1 MSDIDPEKLKV
12 AELRDELKARGLDTK
27 GNKAALVA
35 RLKEALEASTENEEG
50 QGSNDG
56 TEQMEEGQQ
65 EEENVELLDE
75 TTNDGDNE
83 GDTTGNEIK
92 DKQDDENVE
101 EASEEASEDKDASQ
115 DQEEHQQ
122 EESGDIDDEPPVV
135 LGDEFRTID
144 EATQD
149 DDDNDRKRKRSR
161 SPRDRHRR
169 SRSRSRDRHRRS
181 RSRDRRHGRHSPPPR
196 KIEMDETAWESLTTF
211 VLDRYDADLNLRF
224 DESGLKAH
232 PLSVDG
238 FAYMWSG
245 VRAMYG
251 VQKGKIAYEIKVLE
265 NLNVE
270 HVRDEQNPHILRLG
284 WSVNTTSLDL
294 GEQELSYGYDGTGK
308 SCTGNTFSDY
318 GQSFGPGDVI
328 TAYLDLE
335 SDPVIISYAKNGE
348 DLGTCFEIPKEQLG
362 ENALFPHALTKNTE
376 FECNFG
382 AREGPYFPLKD
393 DFKFLEDV
401 PEAER
406 IRGHK
411 PPTTKEECEVIM
423 MVGLPGAGKTYWVNQ
438 HVKENPDKLYSVL
451 GTNNVVDKM
460 KVMGLPRKQSHKG
473 RWDYLIEKAN
483 KCLNRLIEIA
493 ARKKRNYIIDQT
505 NVYASARRRKMQT
518 FEGFQRKAVVVLPTD
533 EVFKKRVKERPE
545 EEGKDIAD
553 NAVNEMKANFTLP
566 EEDQGFESIIYS
578 EEEPNKEDREKLIEQ
593 YRKEGRDALP
603 PPDKRFRRDSRDFR
617 VDRRPGYR
625 GGMDRD
631 RRGGY
636 RGGRGYNSW
645 RPYND
650 RRGGGGRGGYRDD
663 RRRDDR
669 SYKGSRGSWGSGNS
683 GWGNSGWN
691 NYQGGGGYGG
701 GGWGGHY
708 NQSYNQHWT
717 GYSSGSRGGWNNY
730 YK

>member
-56 TEQMEEGQQ
+56 AEQMEEGQQ

-328 TAYLDLE
+328 TAYL
-335 SDPVIISYAKNGE
+335 
-348 DLGTCFEIPKEQLG
+348 
-362 ENALFPHALTKNTE
+362 
-376 FECNFG
+376 
-382 AREGPYFPLKD
+382 
-393 DFKFLEDV
+393 
-401 PEAER
+401 
-406 IRGHK
+406 
-411 PPTTKEECEVIM
+411 
-423 MVGLPGAGKTYWVNQ
+423 
-438 HVKENPDKLYSVL
+438 
-451 GTNNVVDKM
+451 
-460 KVMGLPRKQSHKG
+460 
-473 RWDYLIEKAN
+473 
-483 KCLNRLIEIA
+483 
-493 ARKKRNYIIDQT
+493 
-505 NVYASARRRKMQT
+505 
-518 FEGFQRKAVVVLPTD
+518 
-533 EVFKKRVKERPE
+533 
-545 EEGKDIAD
+545 
-553 NAVNEMKANFTLP
+553 
-566 EEDQGFESIIYS
+566 
-578 EEEPNKEDREKLIEQ
+578 
-593 YRKEGRDALP
+593 
-603 PPDKRFRRDSRDFR
+603 
-617 VDRRPGYR
+617 
-625 GGMDRD
+625 
-631 RRGGY
+631 
-636 RGGRGYNSW
+636 
-645 RPYND
+645 
-650 RRGGGGRGGYRDD
+650 
-663 RRRDDR
+663 
-669 SYKGSRGSWGSGNS
+669 
-683 GWGNSGWN
+683 
-691 NYQGGGGYGG
+691 
-701 GGWGGHY
+701 
-708 NQSYNQHWT
+708 
-717 GYSSGSRGGWNNY
+717 
-730 YK
+730 